1 MINVNITDDHKMV
14 AQSLSKIINEST
26 FAQVTDIYYT
36 LAACREG
43 LVNNLPDILLLDI
56 EMPDGDGVEF
66 CAKMKRKYPKLK
78 IIMLTGYKEFN
89 IAKHALHNGALGYI
103 LKNSDPEEVFAGIE
117 TVYLGKPFLC
127 EEVSELLKDEKRTDA
142 IWLTNI
148 EHRILKLCAE
158 GYTRKQIAVDLC
170 RNEETVK
177 SHLKN
182 IRIKLSAK
190 NTTQAVKTGYGMKL
204 I

>member
-14 AQSLSKIINEST
+14 AQSLSKIINESV
-26 FAQVTDIYYT
+26 FARVTGIYYT

-43 LVNNLPDILLLDI
+43 LANNQPDVLLLDI
-56 EMPDGDGVEF
+56 AMPDGDGVEF
-66 CAKMKRKYPKLK
+66 CIEMKKTYPNLK

-89 IAKHALHNGALGYI
+89 IVKHALHNGALGYI

-117 TVYLGKPFLC
+117 AVYCGKQFLC
-127 EEVSELLKDEKRTDA
+127 EEVNVLLKDKKRTDA

-148 EHRILKLCAE
+148 EQQILKLCAE
-158 GYTRKQIAVDLC
+158 GYTRKQIAHDIC

>member
-26 FAQVTDIYYT
+26 FAQVTAVYYT
-36 LAACREG
+36 LKACSEG
-43 LVNNLPDILLLDI
+43 LANNQPDILLLDI
-56 EMPDGDGVEF
+56 EMPDGDGVKF
-66 CAKMKRKYPKLK
+66 CAKMKKIYPELK
-78 IIMLTGYKEFN
+78 IIILTSYKEFN

-103 LKNSDPEEVFAGIE
+103 LKNSDAEEVFAGIK
-117 TVYLGKPFLC
+117 TVYNGEQFLC
-127 EEVSELLKDEKRTDA
+127 EEICELLDKKNKIDT

-148 EHRILKLCAE
+148 EQRILKLCAE
-158 GYTRKQIAVDLC
+158 GYTRKQIACDMC
-170 RNEETVK
+170 RDEETVK

-190 NTTQAVKTGYGMKL
+190 NTTQAVKTGYSLKL